1 VKESVVLASKVTLL
15 NHQLPSFL
23 KEFLKQADQA
33 GVAEKL
39 NLHATFCLEN
49 CSGGSSI
56 RINEEII
63 SDVTV
68 DKVIRIFQNKVINK
82 LK

>member
-1 VKESVVLASKVTLL
+1 M
-15 NHQLPSFL
+15 
-23 KEFLKQADQA
+23 
-33 GVAEKL
+33 AEKL